1 MANNL
6 TGKISQVLGAVVDV
20 EFDGEL
26 PAIMNALEVDNNGTR
41 LMLEV
46 AQHLGENAVRTI
58 AMDTTDGLVRGQTA
72 TDTGAPISMP
82 VGPETLGRIM
92 NVVGEP
98 VDERGDIGTSKSYPI
113 HRPAPEFVDQSTETE
128 VLVTGIKVVDLLAPY
143 ARGGKIGLF
152 GGAGV
157 GKTVLITVSYTHL
170 TLPTTSSV

>member
-20 EFDGEL
+20 EFDGEF

-98 VDERGDIGTSKSYPI
+98 VDERGEIKTSKNYPI

-128 VLVTGIKVVDLLAPY
+128 VLVN
-143 ARGGKIGLF
+143 
-152 GGAGV
+152 
-157 GKTVLITVSYTHL
+157 
-170 TLPTTSSV
+170 

>member
-26 PAIMNALEVDNNGTR
+26 PAIMNALEVDNNGNR
-41 LMLEV
+41 LMLED

-58 AMDTTDGLVRGQTA
+58 AMDVTDGLVRGQTA

-92 NVVGEP
+92 NL
-98 VDERGDIGTSKSYPI
+98 SLI
-113 HRPAPEFVDQSTETE
+113 H
-128 VLVTGIKVVDLLAPY
+128 I
-143 ARGGKIGLF
+143 
-152 GGAGV
+152 
-157 GKTVLITVSYTHL
+157 
-170 TLPTTSSV
+170 

>member
-26 PAIMNALEVDNNGTR
+26 PAIMNALEVDNNGNR

-58 AMDTTDGLVRGQTA
+58 AMDVTDGLVRGQTA

-98 VDERGDIGTSKSYPI
+98 VDERGEIGTKKTYPI
-113 HRPAPEFVDQSTETE
+113 HLP
-128 VLVTGIKVVDLLAPY
+128 
-143 ARGGKIGLF
+143 
-152 GGAGV
+152 
-157 GKTVLITVSYTHL
+157 LIHI
-170 TLPTTSSV
+170 

>member
-26 PAIMNALEVDNNGTR
+26 PAIMNALEVDNNGNR

-58 AMDTTDGLVRGQTA
+58 AMDVTDGLVRGQTA

-98 VDERGDIGTSKSYPI
+98 VDERGEIGTKKHI
-113 HRPAPEFVDQSTETE
+113 LF
-128 VLVTGIKVVDLLAPY
+128 IDLRQNL
-143 ARGGKIGLF
+143 
-152 GGAGV
+152 
-157 GKTVLITVSYTHL
+157 LINL
-170 TLPTTSSV
+170 LKQKF

>member
-98 VDERGDIGTSKSYPI
+98 VDERGDIGTSKSY
-113 HRPAPEFVDQSTETE
+113 S
-128 VLVTGIKVVDLLAPY
+128 
-143 ARGGKIGLF
+143 
-152 GGAGV
+152 
-157 GKTVLITVSYTHL
+157 
-170 TLPTTSSV
+170 

>member
-58 AMDTTDGLVRGQTA
+58 AMDTTDGLLESQLTKEA
-72 TDTGAPISMP
+72 TLEQVNLI
-82 VGPETLGRIM
+82 LFI
-92 NVVGEP
+92 
-98 VDERGDIGTSKSYPI
+98 
-113 HRPAPEFVDQSTETE
+113 DQHQS
-128 VLVTGIKVVDLLAPY
+128 LLINLQKP
-143 ARGGKIGLF
+143 KF
-152 GGAGV
+152 
-157 GKTVLITVSYTHL
+157 
-170 TLPTTSSV
+170 

>member
-98 VDERGDIGTSKSYPI
+98 IDD
-113 HRPAPEFVDQSTETE
+113 
-128 VLVTGIKVVDLLAPY
+128 
-143 ARGGKIGLF
+143 
-152 GGAGV
+152 GGAV
-157 GKTVLITVSYTHL
+157 ES
-170 TLPTTSSV
+170 